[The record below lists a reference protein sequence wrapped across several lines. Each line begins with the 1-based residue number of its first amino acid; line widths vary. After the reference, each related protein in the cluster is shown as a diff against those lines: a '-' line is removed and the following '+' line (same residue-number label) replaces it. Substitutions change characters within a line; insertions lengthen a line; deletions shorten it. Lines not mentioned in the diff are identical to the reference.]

1 MKEVVERID
10 FCSERFQAT
19 HGRLS
24 YALSLIDP
32 DKEYR
37 AFLDTHKSAPPA
49 WMDFDLVSPLLSN
62 QSGKYEGTLKPDRLA
77 VDDLT
82 IHDLRNRLDKL
93 KAVKMVI
100 KDVIIVHGKLT
111 VHFILI
117 SLYRIRYW
125 CIEMFF
131 CCICVNRVAEIE
143 RRIGAARDDV
153 HEKETQLRQL
163 ENQRNSIPDYSS
175 HGTEAN

>member
-1 MKEVVERID
+1 MRNSSELFFCQICLSAKNRRFGKPSKLGDYLLFSSIAQICSYLHTVFFPANQAESVQRGCLLRQGVMKEVVERID

-49 WMDFDLVSPLLSN
+49 WMDFDLVSPLLGN
-62 QSGKYEGTLKPDRLA
+62 QLGKYEGTLRPDRLA

-82 IHDLRNRLDKL
+82 IHDLRNRFVELPL
-93 KAVKMVI
+93 YSVI
-100 KDVIIVHGKLT
+100 GQFGWSNH
-111 VHFILI
+111 
-117 SLYRIRYW
+117 
-125 CIEMFF
+125 EM
-131 CCICVNRVAEIE
+131 
-143 RRIGAARDDV
+143 
-153 HEKETQLRQL
+153 
-163 ENQRNSIPDYSS
+163 
-175 HGTEAN
+175 